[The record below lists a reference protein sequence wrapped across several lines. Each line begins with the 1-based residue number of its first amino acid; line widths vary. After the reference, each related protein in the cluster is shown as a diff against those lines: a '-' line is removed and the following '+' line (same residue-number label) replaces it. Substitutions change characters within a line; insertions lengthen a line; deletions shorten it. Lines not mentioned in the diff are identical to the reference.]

1 MAQINLAEQAEK
13 MLELAERAGLKTNF
27 FFVATFADY
36 QQMRKTLAILKKS
49 QDEQGAL
56 INGKI
61 NPCIAEYNKT
71 AQAAAALAEKL
82 MKIISENMENKNGVV
97 AAENSDE
104 YDSEINDGPINFE
117 EYTNSE
123 LKLEC
128 KKYNLNFKGKNRK
141 QVVEMLDKVVNTKY
155 EWL

>member
-1 MAQINLAEQAEK
+1 MAKNINLQEQAEK

-36 QQMRKTLAILKKS
+36 QNMRKTLSLLKKS
-49 QDEQGAL
+49 MDEDGTL

-71 AQAAAALAEKL
+71 AQSAANLAEKL
-82 MKIISENMENKNGVV
+82 MHIISENMEGKQGV
-97 AAENSDE
+97 ASEQDE
-104 YDSEINDGPINFE
+104 DDDEPVDYT
-117 EYTNSE
+117 EYTNAE

-128 KKYNLNFKGKNRK
+128 KKYKLEYRGKSRS
-141 QVVEMLDKVVNTKY
+141 QVIKMLDEVVNTKY

>member
-1 MAQINLAEQAEK
+1 MNINLQEQAEK

-36 QQMRKTLAILKKS
+36 QNMRKTLALLKNSMEK
-49 QDEQGAL
+49 DGAT

-71 AQAAAALAEKL
+71 AQAAANLAEKL
-82 MKIISENMENKNGVV
+82 MHIISENMENKNGVPT
-97 AAENSDE
+97 EEEDDE
-104 YDSEINDGPINFE
+104 YEPINFN
-117 EYTNSE
+117 EYTNAE

-128 KKYNLNFKGKNRK
+128 KRYKLSYKHKNRE
-141 QVVEMLDKVVNTKY
+141 QVIKMLDEVVNTKY
-155 EWL
+155 EWI

>member
-1 MAQINLAEQAEK
+1 MAQINLQEQAEK

-36 QQMRKTLAILKKS
+36 QQMRKTLSALKKS
-49 QDEQGAL
+49 QDDNGPL
-56 INGKI
+56 VNGKI

-71 AQAAAALAEKL
+71 AQAAATLAEKL
-82 MKIISENMENKNGVV
+82 MHMISENMENKLGQ
-97 AAENSDE
+97 ASEEDE
-104 YDSEINDGPINFE
+104 EDNTPEDYESYSNA
-117 EYTNSE
+117 E

-128 KKYNLNFKGKNRK
+128 KKYKLDYKGKTRE
-141 QVVEMLDKVVNTKY
+141 QVIKMLDRVVNTKY